1 MIMKKKLVLLLAGVL
16 CVSALTACGG
26 SKDTASDSTQKT
38 ESSSKGGLFSSAK
51 EYTLSEAFS
60 PESGYIWYYID
71 DTYQGKDAYINYV
84 YTFEDGSFK
93 KYNINGKL
101 TLGTVSKMTDEEIL
115 SKLHDEYEPEYG
127 AQNKEELPEM
137 ISDIT
142 TDKEIIDKIIETH
155 PSPDEHPFY
164 WNSNIIREETYAE
177 LFAIKTENTWIIE
190 DLMDKL
196 AKVSDK
202 LGSWTEEELPNVEE
216 VPFKYE
222 LQIYSDSTGNA
233 VDHMVLNVTDNA
245 SGNYVRGWL
254 LVVSD
259 TIRTDYNNNVKNPE
273 NNSEN
278 DWNSIFVWAYE
289 YLTNPSYNYSDDLL
303 TASDS
308 IIRYKS
314 YNDNN
319 ELELY
324 SSLSEPVEV
333 YDSFYN
339 GYVIGQSSQQSLVC
353 RCDKDTTFTFDTIG
367 TDGIVVDP
375 DDSQQSAED
384 YIEESETEDTD
395 TY

>member
-1 MIMKKKLVLLLAGVL
+1 MIMRKKLSLAMAGVL

-26 SKDTASDSTQKT
+26 TKETASDSTQKT

-60 PESGYIWYYID
+60 PESGYIWYCID
-71 DTYQGKDAYINYV
+71 DTYQGKDAYIDYV

-93 KYNINGKL
+93 KYDCRFVNTGKVL

-115 SKLHDEYEPEYG
+115 SKLHDEYAPVYG

-177 LFAIKTENTWIIE
+177 LFEDYAGDSYTIK

-196 AKVSDK
+196 AQVSDK
-202 LGSWTEEELPNVEE
+202 LGSWTEDELPNVEG
-216 VPFKYE
+216 VPFEYE

-233 VDHMVLNVTDNA
+233 VNHMVLYVSDNS
-245 SGNYVRGWL
+245 SGNYVRGRL
-254 LVVSD
+254 LAVSD
-259 TIRTDYNNNVKNPE
+259 RIRTHYNDYVTNSE

-278 DWNSIFVWAYE
+278 SWAN
-289 YLTNPSYNYSDDLL
+289 LFCLSYDDFADSDYSDDLL

-308 IIRYKS
+308 IIRFRSGEK
-314 YNDNN
+314 DN

-375 DDSQQSAED
+375 DDSQEPADE
-384 YIEESETEDTD
+384 
-395 TY
+395 

>member
-1 MIMKKKLVLLLAGVL
+1 MIMRKKLSLAMAGIL

-26 SKDTASDSTQKT
+26 TKDTASDSTQKT

-93 KYNINGKL
+93 KYDTEGKL

-115 SKLHDEYEPEYG
+115 SKLHDEYAPEYG
-127 AQNKEELPEM
+127 VRNAEELPALIE
-137 ISDIT
+137 SIT

-164 WNSNIIREETYAE
+164 DSGLVYDETYAE
-177 LFAIKTENTWIIE
+177 LFAIKTENTWTIE

-202 LGSWTEEELPNVEE
+202 LGSWTEEELPNVEG

-245 SGNYVRGWL
+245 SGNYLRGKL
-254 LVVSD
+254 LKISD
-259 TIRTDYNNNVKNPE
+259 RIANDYNNYIK
-273 NNSEN
+273 NSEN
-278 DWNSIFVWAYE
+278 NYENSWSGVFESTYVYFTAGYD
-289 YLTNPSYNYSDDLL
+289 YSDDLL

-308 IIRYKS
+308 IIRFRSDEK
-314 YNDNN
+314 DN

-375 DDSQQSAED
+375 DDSQEPADE
-384 YIEESETEDTD
+384 
-395 TY
+395 